1 MTPKKKITFFTAT
14 FILLACGILT
24 FYFSDIPLKPVADKK
39 PTFLSGREKIPLTV
53 QGFQFSG
60 YLKDRQILSIKAD
73 KHTIEKKKI
82 GFISLG
88 TGFIANYKN
97 AVIDI
102 YVQQTEKTRNSRNDS
117 PAVAYSFNE
126 IFSKEIA
133 PIFSQ
138 KDIVALQFQ
147 PVKINFFSENKLL
160 SQIQANSAII
170 RSLDGRIFLKGKISV
185 NAADKVLSTDR
196 MTLVSDSGL
205 METNDHFILTTP
217 EKQITGKTL
226 ISDVGL
232 NIVKP

>member
-1 MTPKKKITFFTAT
+1 MTDTSRT
-14 FILLACGILT
+14 GI
-24 FYFSDIPLKPVADKK
+24 FYQSRRI
-39 PTFLSGREKIPLTV
+39 S
-53 QGFQFSG
+53 
-60 YLKDRQILSIKAD
+60 ILSR
-73 KHTIEKKKI
+73 KKI

-160 SQIQANSAII
+160 SQIQANSAVI

-226 ISDVGL
+226 ISDIGL

>member
-1 MTPKKKITFFTAT
+1 MTRERKIKFFAAT
-14 FILLACGILT
+14 FILLTCGVIIY
-24 FYFSDIPLKPVADKK
+24 YFSYSLLKRAADNR
-39 PTFLSGREKIPLTV
+39 PTFLTGREKISLTV
-53 QGFQFSG
+53 QGFRFDG
-60 YLKDRQILSIKAD
+60 YFKDRHILSIKAD

-147 PVKINFFSENKLL
+147 PVKINFFRQNKLL

-226 ISDVGL
+226 ISDIGL